1 MAKWV
6 ELRQLADGE
15 LSVDGETRP
24 AGEIHIRKFID
35 GELVGGSYANYNS
48 VAAALKEFFE
58 GRID

>member
-6 ELRQLADGE
+6 ELQQLADGE